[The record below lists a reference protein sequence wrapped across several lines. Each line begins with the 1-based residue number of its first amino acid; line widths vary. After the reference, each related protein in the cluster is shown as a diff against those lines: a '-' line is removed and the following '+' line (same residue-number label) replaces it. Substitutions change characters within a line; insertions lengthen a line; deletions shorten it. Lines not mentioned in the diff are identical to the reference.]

1 MKRSNSLNGHNPDI
15 LTCLANLSADEVFTP
30 PKLANAMLDILPQ
43 ELFAS
48 PETTFLDPVCKSGV
62 FLREIARRLNEKL
75 KDRIPDEQARVDH
88 ILTKQVFGLAI
99 TELTSLISRRSLYC
113 SKTANSKYSIA
124 TQLDRPDGNVR
135 LPKSKHKWDD
145 TKCIYCGAPKTI
157 FDRDSSS
164 EEYAY
169 PLIHGVDPNKEFNMR
184 FDVIVGNPPY
194 QLRGGAGGS
203 SDSSIYHK
211 FVEQGFLL
219 EPRFAVFVTPSRWMA
234 GGRGLDEF
242 RSKMLTSGNI
252 RELVDFPDAS
262 DAFPGVQ
269 IKGGVCYFL
278 WDRDHPGTCNVT
290 RIASG
295 ETHEQPNRNLG
306 EFDVFIR
313 DDRAVTILRKVLSRE
328 EPSMIDLISGD
339 TPFGIAT
346 NFTDYTESKQRGKIA
361 LHLIASSRRTIG
373 YLDASLVRKN
383 VDLINEWKVLV
394 PEAYGAG
401 ETYPHQILG
410 KEIVAPPPSVCTQS
424 YLAVSPFESDE
435 AANSFASYYRTRFF
449 RFLVSL
455 RKITQHALRSTYTW
469 VPQQSWDKSW
479 NDELL
484 YKKYKITKDEI
495 VFIES
500 IVRAMD

>member
-1 MKRSNSLNGHNPDI
+1 LNGHNPDI

-48 PETTFLDPVCKSGV
+48 PEATFLDPVCKSGV
-62 FLREIARRLNEKL
+62 FLREIARRLNQGL
-75 KDRIPDEQARVDH
+75 KDKIPDEQTRVDH

-113 SKTANSKYSIA
+113 SKTANGKYSIA
-124 TQLDRPDGNVR
+124 TQFDRPDGNVR

-145 TKCIYCGAPKTI
+145 TKCIFCGAPRTI

-169 PLIHGVDPNKEFNMR
+169 PLIHGIDPNKEFDMR

-211 FVEQGFLL
+211 FVEHGFLL

-234 GGRGLDEF
+234 GGRGMDEF

-252 RELVDFPDAS
+252 RKLVDFPDAS

-278 WDRDHPGTCNVT
+278 WDRDDPGTCDVT
-290 RIASG
+290 RVAAG
-295 ETHEQPNRNLG
+295 ETHEQTKRSLG

-313 DDRAVTILRKVLSRE
+313 DDRAVTILRKVLAKKES
-328 EPSMIDLISGD
+328 SMVDLVSGD

-346 NFTDYTESKQRGKIA
+346 NFTDYSDTKWNDAIA
-361 LHLIASSRRTIG
+361 VHLIKAGHRKVG
-373 YLDASLVRKN
+373 YVDATQLRKN
-383 VDLINEWKVLV
+383 AKLIAKWKVLV

-401 ETYPHQILG
+401 ESFPHQILG
-410 KEIVAPPPSVCTQS
+410 KEIITSPPSACTQS
-424 YLAVSPFESDE
+424 YLVVGPFDSKV
-435 AANSFASYYRTRFF
+435 AATSFASYYRTRFF

-469 VPQQSWDKSW
+469 VPQQTWDKTWS
-479 NDELL
+479 DELL
-484 YKKYKITKDEI
+484 YEKYKIAKHEI
-495 VFIES
+495 DFIES